1 VVACSADLSAFAGF
15 GQVRKGGW
23 AASVRTFG
31 AGLPGQGWECGL
43 GGDGVSGQRT
53 CDDKWLKEYA
63 MRAKRLTLQQRREI
77 FHDLVLTQDVVP
89 NVPHSR
95 QIVTKKFE
103 ITEAQLRQIEEEGLE
118 KEWPPLSE
126 AVQEQE
132 VG

>member
-1 VVACSADLSAFAGF
+1 
-15 GQVRKGGW
+15 
-23 AASVRTFG
+23 
-31 AGLPGQGWECGL
+31 
-43 GGDGVSGQRT
+43 
-53 CDDKWLKEYA
+53 

>member
-1 VVACSADLSAFAGF
+1 MFEWKDRFRLFKLFADLPRVGGKKLRFLPPRY
-15 GQVRKGGW
+15 VTPRILTKG
-23 AASVRTFG
+23 TDY
-31 AGLPGQGWECGL
+31 Q
-43 GGDGVSGQRT
+43 DHQ
-53 CDDKWLKEYA
+53 LKEWT
-63 MRAKRLTLQQRREI
+63 MRAKLLTLQQRREI